1 MTFTTPPAAVFAILA
16 AALFALPAGTS
27 AHEPLST
34 VVARGERAALASI
47 CTDGGYF
54 LMLTAHPEK
63 RPWDHKPLQA
73 VEPADDIAIALRHD
87 ETGQTHVE
95 AAWRTD
101 ALARTWSIANPRTYT
116 RTLLVLNAFHDL
128 HLRVWLPGD
137 DRGLPGRQIP
147 VSQVTAAHMYLAA
160 IEC

>member
-1 MTFTTPPAAVFAILA
+1 MPFTAPPKTIFAILA
-16 AALFALPAGTS
+16 AAVFALPAS
-27 AHEPLST
+27 ASGHEPLST

-87 ETGQTHVE
+87 ETGQTEVKL
-95 AAWRTD
+95 WRTD
-101 ALARTWSIANPRTYT
+101 RKS
-116 RTLLVLNAFHDL
+116 V
-128 HLRVWLPGD
+128 V
-137 DRGLPGRQIP
+137 
-147 VSQVTAAHMYLAA
+147 
-160 IEC
+160 